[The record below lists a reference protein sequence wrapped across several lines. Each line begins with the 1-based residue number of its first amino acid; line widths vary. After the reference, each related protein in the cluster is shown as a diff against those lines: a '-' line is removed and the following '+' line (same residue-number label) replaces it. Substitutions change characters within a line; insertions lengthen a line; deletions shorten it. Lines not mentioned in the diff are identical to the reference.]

1 MKVYGD
7 FTVWCFECDCISLIF
22 ALIFGILT
30 FISVYKILKFFKWK
44 IMQEQEFDRA
54 IFENFRRRTLPV
66 GNAQN
71 NEQKN
76 GTTPG
81 NGNIQNSGGADGK

>member
-1 MKVYGD
+1 
-7 FTVWCFECDCISLIF
+7 
-22 ALIFGILT
+22 
-30 FISVYKILKFFKWK
+30 
-44 IMQEQEFDRA
+44 MQEQEFDRA